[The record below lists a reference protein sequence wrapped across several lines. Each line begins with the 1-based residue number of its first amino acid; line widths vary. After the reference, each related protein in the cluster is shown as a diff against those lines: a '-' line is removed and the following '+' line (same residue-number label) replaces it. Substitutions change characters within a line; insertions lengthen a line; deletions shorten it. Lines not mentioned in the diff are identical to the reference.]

1 MHTDQHVQ
9 KILFENVVEG
19 GEGRGRG
26 GEGRGGGRGEGG
38 KIPRAI
44 GVLLTN
50 TKTGEERRVY
60 AKKEIILSAGA
71 IGSPHICKFSYS
83 LIFLNK
89 CIYTSF
95 KYILFIYIDDTDTYI
110 LRIIIIL

>member
-19 GEGRGRG
+19 GEGR
-26 GEGRGGGRGEGG
+26 GRGEGG

>member
-19 GEGRGRG
+19 G
-26 GEGRGGGRGEGG
+26 RGGGRGEGG

-44 GVLLTN
+44 AVLLTN
-50 TKTGEERRVY
+50 TKAGEERRVY